1 MLQLGRQAYHQLAE
15 LKAIP
20 TLMLAGGMDTT
31 VSLPHIRA
39 AARRY
44 SWVRY
49 REFAGSKHVLTVEPD
64 REAVFEECL
73 RFMRQH
79 LQRR

>member
-1 MLQLGRQAYHQLAE
+1 
-15 LKAIP
+15 
-20 TLMLAGGMDTT
+20 
-31 VSLPHIRA
+31 
-39 AARRY
+39 
-44 SWVRY
+44 
-49 REFAGSKHVLTVEPD
+49 VLTVEPD